1 VSAHDQIRLIHRTAI
16 EERDLHRIARIRE
29 VDDRDS
35 ALVPRLHEDV
45 PPRYRYQGAVVRH
58 AVLLLGL
65 RRRHLDVA
73 AKLELTVDDVEYRVR
88 TPVLW
93 VGRAAARTRAAAPF
107 VGENDLCAVVAERRG
122 VPVREARID

>member
-1 VSAHDQIRLIHRTAI
+1 
-16 EERDLHRIARIRE
+16 
-29 VDDRDS
+29 
-35 ALVPRLHEDV
+35 
-45 PPRYRYQGAVVRH
+45 
-58 AVLLLGL
+58 LLGL

-88 TPVLW
+88 APVLW

-122 VPVREARID
+122 VPVREARIDHLVHPRGIHRIGDIEQNAVTRACTGGEPELGEDGDVVTLVGLIRLLRVRA